1 MRKKNLKVQVAA
13 LAVTGVIAATPLS
26 VRAEE
31 TRTPAAPST
40 EAAPSTAAPD
50 TGTVTPAATGVAST
64 STASTTTPAAG
75 TGASDPAT
83 TAPATSSGA
92 STTTSGTAGSIGAA
106 APAPGT
112 TAATPA
118 AVSSDVI
125 KNADGSISFKEPA
138 VDSGTTAPNNVK
150 DEVTDDKQGTDIQF
164 SGKFI
169 VFPAENSI
177 DATISPEN
185 AKDGKTLAELPG
197 GFNSVS
203 TFSDIKAEDM
213 IMKGDLSIA
222 KDEASSYD
230 STEMDAHSVDKNE
243 SYSLKADLDVSSV
256 SKALTASEGVGKNI
270 VPGSISWYLGYN
282 DININDTYVNN
293 LTTGFRTVVQM
304 DNNLDGSFY
313 RPKDLEDA
321 KQHYE
326 LSSADGKPMIYRINY
341 GNSSFSEKKV
351 SIAMDL
357 DLTKMTSLDNQ
368 YTGDKVG
375 LEHLYGAGNKIENF
389 RHPSNEHKYN
399 TSVFGNL
406 RKLVNSSAQKIQLVM
421 KGIKLNSASDN
432 RVETETSS
440 TTPTENITE
449 KTITTKGSFKGTLVG
464 YMNADVGHDNF
475 KGKVSYKWGAIQ
487 NDAGR
492 DKVAGEGNDKVYLT
506 VKFTDKERTV
516 TPIAPVNPVQP
527 VNPVTPNNGG
537 NGGNGGGVS
546 DRTPVI
552 PSTTPSVTPVSN
564 PGEVLGEN
572 RPAPIPEE
580 NTVTAPEKK
589 GEVLGESRPN
599 PSGKTLST
607 RAKVSTGDYNYTALW
622 ASLFGMSLVALAGF
636 VVLSKKEEN

>member
-1 MRKKNLKVQVAA
+1 MSRL
-13 LAVTGVIAATPLS
+13 LHYS
-26 VRAEE
+26 
-31 TRTPAAPST
+31 TR
-40 EAAPSTAAPD
+40 
-50 TGTVTPAATGVAST
+50 
-64 STASTTTPAAG
+64 
-75 TGASDPAT
+75 
-83 TAPATSSGA
+83 
-92 STTTSGTAGSIGAA
+92 
-106 APAPGT
+106 
-112 TAATPA
+112 
-118 AVSSDVI
+118 
-125 KNADGSISFKEPA
+125 
-138 VDSGTTAPNNVK
+138 
-150 DEVTDDKQGTDIQF
+150 
-164 SGKFI
+164 
-169 VFPAENSI
+169 
-177 DATISPEN
+177 
-185 AKDGKTLAELPG
+185 
-197 GFNSVS
+197 
-203 TFSDIKAEDM
+203 
-213 IMKGDLSIA
+213 DLSIN
-222 KDEASSYD
+222 
-230 STEMDAHSVDKNE
+230 DA
-243 SYSLKADLDVSSV
+243 
-256 SKALTASEGVGKNI
+256 
-270 VPGSISWYLGYN
+270 
-282 DININDTYVNN
+282 YVNN

-357 DLTKMTSLDNQ
+357 DLTKMTPLVNQ

-375 LEHLYGAGNKIENF
+375 LENLYGTGNKIENF

-406 RKLVNSSAQKIQLVM
+406 RNLVNSSAQTIQLVM

-440 TTPTENITE
+440 TTETENITE

-492 DKVAGEGNDKVYLT
+492 DSVAGQNNDKVYLT

-527 VNPVTPNNGG
+527 VNPVTPSNGG